1 MNNYIE
7 NISDLIYLFIDGET
21 DEIEQQALF
30 KELANNYELQT
41 EFKQAVL
48 MSKNFMRDKAV
59 LTPAATLKN
68 SIFLKAGL
76 SAAGGAVA
84 TSIVST
90 GSLGRVFDLFSKF
103 STQIF
108 ATLAGSLATVLVM
121 LTLVNPLIYDN
132 SDNSQVTKNIQN
144 NKINQNDNNSLSN
157 YNNEAN
163 NPLTLPSDV
172 PVSRVNTSKIYQQK
186 PNNAISNQ
194 GLLVINSPEEIL
206 TNESI
211 DNKEIIN
218 TNQVLINESN
228 IFNSKAF
235 ILNNSIGS
243 NGLNN
248 TLILSSYD
256 PLVELIDL
264 SNGKIVL
271 DLKSISTLKFYGGN
285 DISGYDETFI
295 NDAMLGVMYKADDH
309 NSFGLQFGKEAFHIY
324 RVENIDSTHNFIQ
337 ENSVFWFAG
346 MYRYEFNQL
355 PIFSNINPYFDISLG
370 ATKYGLMSKGT
381 AGLIFNLSNSAY
393 CSLGLEGAMLSYN
406 DRGKYNLAGKL
417 GLIYSLGIR
426 F

>member
-21 DEIEQQALF
+21 DEIEQQTLF

-48 MSKNFMRDKAV
+48 MSKNFMRDRAV

-84 TSIVST
+84 TSIVSS
-90 GSLGRVFDLFSKF
+90 GSLGRVFELFSKF
-103 STQIF
+103 STQIY
-108 ATLAGSLATVLVM
+108 ATLAGALATVLVM
-121 LTLVNPLIYDN
+121 LTLVNPLIYEN
-132 SDNSQVTKNIQN
+132 SENSQVTKNIQN
-144 NKINQNDNNSLSN
+144 NKINQNDKNSLASF
-157 YNNEAN
+157 NNEEN
-163 NPLTLPSDV
+163 NPLTIPNDV
-172 PVSRVNTSKIYQQK
+172 PVSRVNTSKINQQK
-186 PNNAISNQ
+186 PNPTVSNQ
-194 GLLVINSPEEIL
+194 DLFVINSPEEIL
-206 TNESI
+206 KNEVI
-211 DNKEIIN
+211 NNKEIIDN
-218 TNQVLINESN
+218 NKFLINESN

-235 ILNNSIGS
+235 NLNNSIGS

-264 SNGKIVL
+264 SDGNIVL
-271 DLKSISTLKFYGGN
+271 DLKSISTLKFYGAN
-285 DISGYDETFI
+285 DIKGHDETFI
-295 NDAMLGVMYKADDH
+295 SDAMLGIMYKADDH
-309 NSFGLQFGKEAFHIY
+309 HSFGLQFGKEAFHIY

-370 ATKYGLMSKGT
+370 ATKYGLISKGT
-381 AGLIFNLSNSAY
+381 AGLLFNLSNSAY